1 MLKVLVLGAGESG
14 VGAAVL
20 AKEKGYNVFVSDA
33 GKVQSKY
40 AEILKR
46 YEIPFEAGGH
56 TEESFFEADVIIK
69 SPGIP
74 PWIPIVKKL
83 REAGKSI
90 ISEIEWGFRYAE
102 APIIAITGS
111 NGKTTTTSLIHHLLK
126 SAGVDALLGGN
137 IGESFAMQVAT
148 KAIPQVYVLEVSS
161 FQLEDIETFH
171 PQIGLILNITPDH
184 LDRYQYQMETYAK
197 AKFQMTRYQTS
208 DEVLILHREDEW
220 IVKTWKETEV
230 EARIKTFGLRQ
241 EGDVMVGRQRLIFAD
256 ALELELNE
264 VQLLGPHNQL
274 NIAAALLAIRA
285 FGLKLESVKNGLDSF
300 QPIPHRLEPVGEIRG
315 VRYINDS
322 KATNVDAVK
331 YALQAMDAGVVWVA
345 GGVDKGNDYQP
356 VQELVAE
363 KVKAIVVLGK
373 HKEKF
378 LSEFDQPIYQVESMS
393 AAVVQAKKVA
403 EEGDVVLLSPAC
415 ASFDLFRNYE
425 DRGDQFRE
433 EVQKNK

>member
-1 MLKVLVLGAGESG
+1 MSKVGVLGAGESG

-20 AKEKGYNVFVSDA
+20 AKMKGHEVFVSDA
-33 GKVQSKY
+33 GQVQSKY
-40 AEILKR
+40 KEILVR
-46 YEIPFEAGGH
+46 YEIPHEAGGH
-56 TEESFFEADVIIK
+56 TEETFFEADVIIK

-74 PWIPIVKKL
+74 PWVPLVKKL
-83 REAGKSI
+83 RESGKSI

-111 NGKTTTTSLIHHLLK
+111 NGKTTTTSLIHHLLRF
-126 SAGVDALLGGN
+126 AGVDALLGGN

-184 LDRYQYQMETYAK
+184 LDRYQYQMEAYAK
-197 AKFQMTRYQTS
+197 AKFQITQHQTS

-220 IVKTWKETEV
+220 VVKTWKETEI
-230 EARIKTFGLRQ
+230 EARIQTFGCGQ
-241 EGDVMVGRQRLIFAD
+241 EGDVMVGRRCLRFAD
-256 ALELELNE
+256 HSEVELGK
-264 VQLLGPHNQL
+264 VQLLGPHNEL
-274 NIAAALLAIRA
+274 NIAAALLATSA
-285 FGLKLESVKNGLDSF
+285 FGLELPEVQKGLNSF
-300 QPIPHRLEPVGEIRG
+300 QPIPHRLEPVGEIQG

-322 KATNVDAVK
+322 KATNVDAVR
-331 YALQAMDAGVVWVA
+331 YALQAMDADVVWIA

-356 VQELVAE
+356 VRELVTE

-378 LSEFDQPIYQVESMS
+378 LSEFGKPVYQVESMS
-393 AAVVQAKKVA
+393 AAVWQAQTIA
-403 EEGDVVLLSPAC
+403 EQGNVVLLSPAC

-425 DRGDQFRE
+425 DRGNQFRE